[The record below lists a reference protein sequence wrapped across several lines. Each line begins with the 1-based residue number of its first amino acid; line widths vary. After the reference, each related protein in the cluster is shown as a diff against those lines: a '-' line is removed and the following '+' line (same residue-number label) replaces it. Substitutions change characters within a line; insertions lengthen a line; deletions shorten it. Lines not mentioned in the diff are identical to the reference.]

1 MAEFIITERQLEF
14 VRDEIIKQQNY
25 QLAESNWNNFSEEQK
40 NQIVEI
46 LSQFYPEKRQL
57 IKEGG
62 WLNTLG
68 DIVGIFDPTGVVD
81 LINGISYI
89 YQGDHLFGFLSL
101 ISAVPYVGD
110 FVAKPVMAALKI
122 GAPSAKAL
130 EGVLKLAKAGKTA
143 EATKTLN
150 ALVETGGITGKFV
163 EGFSKIAGKLRG
175 YIERV
180 PMGMFKGLKKTI
192 LQWFDLF
199 EKAAV
204 AGKPLRKTGQELV
217 KGMAGQRFG
226 NVVVRMNKATQIKKL
241 EELINL
247 TKKTPGLFSGYRTS
261 KGILSW
267 KSVFRGMPQ
276 LLNRNA
282 SVRALMRQTKWW
294 AGFLDW
300 IGIANFVGPDEL
312 AAQIGEDEM
321 AKKMEEY
328 NKTAGAEQNFQS
340 DFGQAISTDQAGE
353 AGPANVGY
361 GKIQPL
367 FNAGAAAAPQATSNS
382 TASASTQK
390 DSNPVKNM
398 FKNMFMGQMN
408 PLPG

>member
-1 MAEFIITERQLEF
+1 MAEFILTERQLEF
-14 VRDEIIKQQNY
+14 VKDEIIKQQNY
-25 QLAESNWNNFSEEQK
+25 QLAESNWNNFSEDQK
-40 NQIVEI
+40 KQVVEI
-46 LSQFYPEKRQL
+46 LSHFYPEKTKL
-57 IKEGG
+57 IKEGWG

-68 DIVGIFDPTGVVD
+68 DVVGIFDPTGVVD
-81 LINGISYI
+81 LVNGISYI

-101 ISAVPYVGD
+101 ISAVPYAGD
-110 FVAKPVMAALKI
+110 FVAKPVMAALKV

-130 EGVLKLAKAGKTA
+130 EGVLKMAKAGKTA
-143 EATKTLN
+143 EATKALN
-150 ALVETGGITGKFV
+150 TLVESGGITGKFV

-180 PMGMFKGLKKTI
+180 PMGMFKGLKNTI

-199 EKAAV
+199 ANATKAA
-204 AGKPLRKTGQELV
+204 KPLRKQGQEIV

-241 EELINL
+241 EELIAL
-247 TKKTPGLFSGYRTS
+247 SKKTPGLFTGYRTT

-312 AAQIGEDEM
+312 AAQMGEEEM
-321 AKKMEEY
+321 AKQMEMY
-328 NKTAGAEQNFQS
+328 NKTPGAEQNFQS
-340 DFGQAISTDQAGE
+340 DFGQAIAGDQAVD
-353 AGPANVGY
+353 AGPGRVGY

-367 FNAGAAAAPQATSNS
+367 FGTGAGATQQSTS
-382 TASASTQK
+382 TASTNTTK
-390 DSNPVKNM
+390 ESNPVKDM
-398 FKNMFMGQMN
+398 FRNMFMGQVN